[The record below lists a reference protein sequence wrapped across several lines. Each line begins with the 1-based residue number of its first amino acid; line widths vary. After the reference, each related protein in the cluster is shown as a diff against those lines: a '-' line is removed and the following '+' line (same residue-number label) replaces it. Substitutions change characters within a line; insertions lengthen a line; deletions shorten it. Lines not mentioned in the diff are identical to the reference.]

1 MSDSSV
7 APPPQA
13 IAHAAALLGVMSH
26 PARLQVLHALHT
38 EGPMT
43 AGALQSR
50 VGLEASALSHQLRI
64 LREARLVRVVP
75 DGRHR
80 IYALDDPH
88 VARLVDDALAHTAER
103 AVSPRAPVATRG
115 SRTE

>member
-1 MSDSSV
+1 MSEV
-7 APPPQA
+7 EVAEAPPDA
-13 IAHAAALLGVMSH
+13 ITRAATLLGVMAH
-26 PARLQVLHALHT
+26 PARLHVLHALHV

-50 VGLEASALSHQLRI
+50 VGLEASALSHQLRV
-64 LREARLVRVVP
+64 LRDARLVRVVP

-88 VARLVDDALAHTAER
+88 VVRLVHDALAHTAER
-103 AVSPRAPVATRG
+103 
-115 SRTE
+115 

>member
-1 MSDSSV
+1 MSEGSRAALEADE
-7 APPPQA
+7 
-13 IAHAAALLGVMSH
+13 IARAAALLGVMSH
-26 PARLQVLHALHT
+26 PARLQVLHALHI

-50 VGLEASALSHQLRI
+50 VGLEASALSHQLRV
-64 LREARLVRVVP
+64 LRDARLVRVVA

-88 VARLVDDALAHTAER
+88 VVRLVDDALAHTAER
-103 AVSPRAPVATRG
+103 
-115 SRTE
+115 